1 MTLGIHRRTARLRG
15 NGLPSARALSRA
27 ILLAAGALVLASCGE
42 SASSANKR
50 QVKSAAGAIATAQMA
65 LVAWLA
71 DAAPTD
77 YARRTVKA
85 MREKLATATDEIAA
99 SDAGPAAQR
108 AITLA
113 PMRQSGSALERAE
126 QAIKAGDR
134 AGAERAEGDA
144 ATAASNF
151 AGPAASRPPPRR
163 VRRRRS

>member
-1 MTLGIHRRTARLRG
+1 MTLGIHRRTARLRS

-50 QVKSAAGAIATAQMA
+50 QVKSAAGAIATGEMA

-71 DAAPTD
+71 EAAPAD

-85 MREKLATATDEIAA
+85 MREKLATAADEIGA

-113 PMRQSGSALERAE
+113 PMRQSAAALERAE
-126 QAIKAGDR
+126 AAIKASDR
-134 AGAERAEGDA
+134 AGAERARGDA
-144 ATAASNF
+144 ARAALNF
-151 AGPAASRPPPRR
+151 AAPAAASRPPPR
-163 VRRRRS
+163 

>member
-1 MTLGIHRRTARLRG
+1 MTLGIHRRTARLRS

-85 MREKLATATDEIAA
+85 MRTICIIFLVEMAGRFAA
-99 SDAGPAAQR
+99 VSHHT
-108 AITLA
+108 I
-113 PMRQSGSALERAE
+113 
-126 QAIKAGDR
+126 
-134 AGAERAEGDA
+134 
-144 ATAASNF
+144 
-151 AGPAASRPPPRR
+151 
-163 VRRRRS
+163 

>member
-1 MTLGIHRRTARLRG
+1 MPILIAGVLILTACA
-15 NGLPSARALSRA
+15 PSGS
-27 ILLAAGALVLASCGE
+27 E
-42 SASSANKR
+42 ANER
-50 QVKSAAGAIATAQMA
+50 QAKSAAGAIATAQMA

-85 MREKLATATDEIAA
+85 MREKLAAATDEIGA
-99 SDAGPAAQR
+99 SDAGPAARR

-134 AGAERAEGDA
+134 AGAERARGDA

-151 AGPAASRPPPRR
+151 AAPAPASRPPPR
-163 VRRRRS
+163 